1 MHKLIHM
8 KNFDQKQIRQV
19 LKIKSME
26 KEVELNTETVFAQK
40 TRNELVGYWEK
51 SLGLFTKDL
60 PEYDDVHTDV
70 QEYVF
75 KLVDG
80 E

>member
-1 MHKLIHM
+1 MVEKVRSLFQRTRVGDLFDVHKLIHM

-40 TRNELVGYWEK
+40 TRN
-51 SLGLFTKDL
+51 
-60 PEYDDVHTDV
+60 
-70 QEYVF
+70 
-75 KLVDG
+75 
-80 E
+80 